1 MKTPAIIVNFKTYS
15 EATGKN
21 ALKMGKIIREVR
33 DETGAEI
40 IAVPQ
45 FSDIYPLS
53 KVGVPVFAQHID
65 AIVSGSHTGHIL
77 PEAVREAGAIG
88 TLVNHSE
95 RQLELPEIEAA
106 INAARRARLII
117 VVCANDIAK
126 ASAVAVL
133 KPDFVAVEPPELIGS
148 GIPVSKANPEIVS
161 GTVKAVQ
168 DVAPEVGVLC
178 GAGISRGDD
187 VRAALDLGTIG
198 VLLASGVVKAAD
210 PKKALTQLV
219 GRI

>member
-1 MKTPAIIVNFKTYS
+1 MKIPAIIVNFKTYS

-21 ALKMGKIIREVR
+21 ALQMGEIIREVR
-33 DETGAEI
+33 DETDVEI

-45 FSDIYPLS
+45 FSDIYQVAS
-53 KVGVPVFAQHID
+53 IGVPVFAQHID
-65 AIVSGSHTGHIL
+65 AVVPGSHTGHVL

-95 RQLELPEIEAA
+95 RQLELPEIEAVV
-106 INAARRARLII
+106 NAARRAGLIT
-117 VVCANDIAK
+117 VVCVNDMAK
-126 ASAVAVL
+126 ASAVAAL

-161 GTVKAVQ
+161 GTVKAVR
-168 DVAPEVGVLC
+168 DVAPDVGVLC
-178 GAGISRGDD
+178 GAGISKGED
-187 VRAALDLGTIG
+187 VRAALDLGTKG

-210 PKKALTQLV
+210 PKKALAQLV
-219 GRI
+219 EGV

>member
-1 MKTPAIIVNFKTYS
+1 MKTPVIIVNFKTYS

-21 ALKMGKIIREVR
+21 ALKMGEIIREVR

-45 FSDIYPLS
+45 FSDIYPVA
-53 KVGVPVFAQHID
+53 KVGIPVFAQHID
-65 AIVSGSHTGHIL
+65 AIVPGSHTGHVL
-77 PEAVREAGAIG
+77 PETVREAGAIG

-95 RQLELPEIEAA
+95 RQLGLPEIEAA
-106 INAARRARLII
+106 INAARRAGLIS
-117 VVCANDIAK
+117 VVCANDITK
-126 ASAVAVL
+126 ASAVAAL

-161 GTVKAVQ
+161 GTVKAVR
-168 DVAPEVGVLC
+168 DVAPDVGVLC
-178 GAGISRGDD
+178 GAGISKGED
-187 VRAALDLGTIG
+187 VRAALDMGTKG

-210 PKKALTQLV
+210 PKKALAQLV
-219 GRI
+219 EGV